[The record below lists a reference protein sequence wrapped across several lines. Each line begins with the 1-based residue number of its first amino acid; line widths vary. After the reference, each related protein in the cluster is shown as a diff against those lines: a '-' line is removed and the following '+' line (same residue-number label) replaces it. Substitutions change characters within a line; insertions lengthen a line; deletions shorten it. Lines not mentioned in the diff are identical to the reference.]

1 MAEVQE
7 QNVGSSSSNRP
18 KRLKVW
24 NGMTKYRDK
33 DGNEKAE
40 CKYCKKTFDGS
51 SKKGTTYLKIH
62 LERCRA
68 KRKGGGH
75 EDKTVTTGDSA
86 NTIVIK
92 ERSPIDQINH
102 SIDAERFTTVR
113 CGPSILNSRKVCEF
127 HLRISE
133 VLRFVTM
140 SQLWILVNFKVQI
153 SLGVPMESPQSVA
166 SIFKSSVIAKPK
178 KHKSDFFAPSGI
190 GVLEVHIHQ
199 ARDIRDIGVYH
210 KQDVYATLCLT
221 SDPENTV
228 TTNIIYAGG
237 SNPVFNES
245 RQLKVKTVDSSI
257 KCEIFTV
264 SRIKSFVEDQLLGFT
279 LVPLSEVLLNNGK
292 LDKEF
297 SLSSTDFL
305 HSPAGF
311 VQLSLRYASDELK
324 LMKARPKK

>member
-68 KRKGGGH
+68 KRKGGGD

-113 CGPSILNSRKVCEF
+113 CGPSILNSRKVE
-127 HLRISE
+127 
-133 VLRFVTM
+133 
-140 SQLWILVNFKVQI
+140 ILQTYLF
-153 SLGVPMESPQSVA
+153 MFSV
-166 SIFKSSVIAKPK
+166 
-178 KHKSDFFAPSGI
+178 
-190 GVLEVHIHQ
+190 
-199 ARDIRDIGVYH
+199 
-210 KQDVYATLCLT
+210 
-221 SDPENTV
+221 
-228 TTNIIYAGG
+228 
-237 SNPVFNES
+237 
-245 RQLKVKTVDSSI
+245 
-257 KCEIFTV
+257 
-264 SRIKSFVEDQLLGFT
+264 
-279 LVPLSEVLLNNGK
+279 
-292 LDKEF
+292 
-297 SLSSTDFL
+297 
-305 HSPAGF
+305 
-311 VQLSLRYASDELK
+311 
-324 LMKARPKK
+324 